1 MNLLAKMTALF
12 ATKAENGL
20 SPMST
25 ETTVK
30 TELVETKS
38 QPKPKPK
45 KLTKKQ
51 QLENS
56 KFLKEYSDSAVM
68 VSDRVDF
75 YSKKLIDF
83 KDSGRESYI
92 TLLEKTAELTH
103 IAIQSG
109 NTLVEAKKELNPKEF
124 DIVCKN
130 YKVSKRT
137 IDRTIELVGDS
148 RVSKLTLNQLKSI
161 KNISKTKLL
170 VMKDLT
176 DTEFKLVVKGN
187 DNYYKVLVTKNNTD
201 KFKDTKSPY
210 PNITDTQYK
219 KFISEPLEFSIRE
232 LSVMKEKLKKSET
245 TLRKVR
251 KELSELKPKPKK
263 SVNNTTK
270 PTQNKKVS

>member
-251 KELSELKPKPKK
+251 KELSELKQKPKK